1 MMAAFTHER
10 GRIVEGNG
18 EGDNAKR
25 PGFSSMKTSDRLRE
39 SEFRPRM
46 GSKIKSRRQSVFRE
60 EGLQDLSTTIHPS
73 HPAYESNK
81 SDSESSPTQDSK
93 DFKASS
99 DTTRTST
106 DTDTKDGSDAS
117 RTSIDSSRWF
127 SKFIKG
133 SQPMVK
139 SSSTAPP
146 GPLSSLPRVALI
158 TFLIAIV
165 VPGFRYS
172 SGNGH
177 AMMGGAD
184 AGVIRTGELVDNGS
198 VIEGRAN
205 SPTDV
210 CRRWAHQ
217 SQSKC
222 HTTLSIAYLTLSQ
235 VQTLTEHYTSM
246 VDRP

>member
-10 GRIVEGNG
+10 GRIVDGR
-18 EGDNAKR
+18 GDGDTAKR
-25 PGFSSMKTSDRLRE
+25 PGFSSTKTSDRLRE

-46 GSKIKSRRQSVFRE
+46 GSIIKTRRQSAFRE
-60 EGLQDLSTTIHPS
+60 EGLEDLNTAIHPS

-81 SDSESSPTQDSK
+81 SDLESSPMQDPK

-99 DTTRTST
+99 ETIRTST
-106 DTDTKDGSDAS
+106 EGKDRSDAT
-117 RTSIDSSRWF
+117 RTSIDSSRWISSF
-127 SKFIKG
+127 FKG
-133 SQPMVK
+133 SRPTVK

-146 GPLSSLPRVALI
+146 GPVSSLPRVALI
-158 TFLIAIV
+158 AFLIAIV
-165 VPGFRYS
+165 VPGFKYS
-172 SGNGH
+172 SGNGQ

-217 SQSKC
+217 S
-222 HTTLSIAYLTLSQ
+222 
-235 VQTLTEHYTSM
+235 
-246 VDRP
+246 

>member
-1 MMAAFTHER
+1 MTFTHEP
-10 GRIVEGNG
+10 GRIASGS
-18 EGDNAKR
+18 DARR
-25 PGFSSMKTSDRLRE
+25 PGFSSSKTSDRLRE
-39 SEFRPRM
+39 SAYKPRF

-60 EGLQDLSTTIHPS
+60 EGLEDLDTAIHPS
-73 HPAYESNK
+73 HPAHESHK
-81 SDSESSPTQDSK
+81 SDSETSPTQDTK
-93 DFKASS
+93 ELKASS

-106 DTDTKDGSDAS
+106 DTKDSSDMTRA
-117 RTSIDSSRWF
+117 SIDSSRWY
-127 SKFIKG
+127 SKFYKG
-133 SQPMVK
+133 SRPTVK
-139 SSSTAPP
+139 GSSTAPP

-172 SGNGH
+172 SGNGQ

-217 SQSKC
+217 SQLGFPS
-222 HTTLSIAYLTLSQ
+222 
-235 VQTLTEHYTSM
+235 
-246 VDRP
+246 D